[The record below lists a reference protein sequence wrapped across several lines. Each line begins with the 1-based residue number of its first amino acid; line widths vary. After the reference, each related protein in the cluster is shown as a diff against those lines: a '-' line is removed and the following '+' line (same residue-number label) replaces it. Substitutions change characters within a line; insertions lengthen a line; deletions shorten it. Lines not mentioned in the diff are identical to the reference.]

1 MCNSLCNIMLCVT
14 VLYCGYFLNYT
25 ISKLV
30 LYIESGLLI
39 CLLTCIFLLTCI
51 LLILR
56 NLKLFLKTLPR
67 LYRILLQETS
77 RISWTE
83 LYISNGTSLKRC
95 NSIAEFIDNIF
106 SSNVSTVKA
115 QYYKDQL
122 KQI

>member
-14 VLYCGYFLNYT
+14 VLHCGYFLKYT
-25 ISKLV
+25 ISKFV
-30 LYIESGLLI
+30 LCIESGLVI
-39 CLLTCIFLLTCI
+39 CLLNCVFLLTCI
-51 LLILR
+51 LLIL
-56 NLKLFLKTLPR
+56 LKTLLR

-77 RISWTE
+77 RITWTE
-83 LYISNGTSLKRC
+83 LYISNDTSLKRY
-95 NSIAEFIDNIF
+95 NSITESIDNIF